1 MGLSSLLRR
10 LFQPDPTRV
19 RSDVNAAQ
27 AREAEQQQVAQERQ
41 ESHEKRHNFLSKVNA
56 VANLTDLANRN
67 LDAALVKLRL
77 IQATARDRDTHDVD
91 VGTHRADGPEP
102 LADDTHPH

>member
-1 MGLSSLLRR
+1 M
-10 LFQPDPTRV
+10 
-19 RSDVNAAQ
+19 NAVQ

-41 ESHEKRHNFLSKVNA
+41 VSRDKRHDFLSKVNA

-77 IQATARDRDTHDVD
+77 IQATARDRDTHDV
-91 VGTHRADGPEP
+91 GSHRANGPES